1 MTYLSTLLAGL
12 AVALVL
18 IAVVAVL
25 AGEPLLGGL
34 SLLVT
39 ALVIYFRET
48 RT

>member
-25 AGEPLLGGL
+25 VGDPLLGGL
-34 SLLVT
+34 CLLVT
-39 ALVIYFRET
+39 AFVIYVRET